1 MTNIIRQMGV
11 SFGVPLV
18 NKFVKGT
25 DRVADGLWHFVLS
38 ISISTIINGHVFLKK
53 IIDLYAQQIKS

>member
-1 MTNIIRQMGV
+1 MGV

-18 NKFVKGT
+18 NKFVKG
-25 DRVADGLWHFVLS
+25 RVADGLWHFVLS

-53 IIDLYAQQIKS
+53 IIDLYAQQIQS

>member
-1 MTNIIRQMGV
+1 MGV